1 MRGSLGEYRKKRDF
15 GITSEPKGELARKG
29 KRLSY
34 VIQKHAARRLHYDF
48 RLELD
53 GTLKSWAVPKGP
65 SLDPHVRRM
74 AVHVEDHPLS
84 YGSFEGVIPKG
95 QYGAGTVIVWDRGE
109 WIPVDDPREGY
120 RKGKLKF
127 DLNGEKLRGR
137 WNLVRMHGRGG
148 ERQEP
153 WLLIKEKDDE
163 ARAASGYDIVEDMP
177 GSVLA
182 GVRKDREAKRTAKK
196 KSAAKQAARAV
207 AQGAVRAKLPIE
219 LFPQLATLVDEPP
232 KGEGWIY
239 ELKFD
244 GYRIVARVEGDD
256 VRLFTRNGNDWTSK
270 LKAIRDDVRALGIES
285 AWLDGEIVVPNAK
298 GLSDFQALQR
308 AFDASKTSNILYY
321 VFDMPYFAG
330 HDLRRVPLLRRRE
343 LLAQAMQGAEG
354 RVRFSEHFEGPGE
367 KLLAA
372 ACGKGLEGLIAKRAD
387 APYSSTR
394 STAWVKLKCQKRQ
407 EFVIAGYTDPKGSRT
422 GFGSLLLGVHDKG
435 GALVYAG
442 NVGTGFDDASLRS
455 LKSKLDALATEKPP
469 FAVVPRGVKGHWVK
483 PKLVAEITFTEW
495 TGDGRIRHPVFH
507 GLRGD
512 KDPAPITREEALHDS
527 PPARER
533 HAKGRRPR
541 DDDAKAAPLPAA
553 MRRPKSA
560 TTDRAVV
567 AGMKVS
573 NAGRVIDAASGAT
586 KLDLVRYYEAIAP
599 AMLPHLAG
607 RPVAL
612 VRAPTGVEGELFFQK
627 HNDTVRVPGIKE
639 LDPSYWPEH
648 PAMLEIDTREALVAC
663 AQMNAVEIHT
673 WNSTTKA
680 IDRPDRV
687 IFDLDPGQGIEW
699 PQLLEA
705 AALMKQM
712 LDLLELES
720 FLKTSG
726 GKGLHAVVP
735 LTPKESYDAVKDF
748 AQDIVVHMAKTLP
761 QLFVAKSGAQ
771 NRVGRIFIDY
781 LRNGTGATTIAAF
794 SARAR
799 PGLGVS
805 VPVAWSELESLAS
818 AAQWNIFNLHE
829 RLARSRSDP
838 WKPYW
843 KTRQTLAAARKK
855 LSARA

>member
-1 MRGSLGEYRKKRDF
+1 
-15 GITSEPKGELARKG
+15 
-29 KRLSY
+29 
-34 VIQKHAARRLHYDF
+34 
-48 RLELD
+48 
-53 GTLKSWAVPKGP
+53 
-65 SLDPHVRRM
+65 
-74 AVHVEDHPLS
+74 
-84 YGSFEGVIPKG
+84 
-95 QYGAGTVIVWDRGE
+95 
-109 WIPVDDPREGY
+109 
-120 RKGKLKF
+120 
-127 DLNGEKLRGR
+127 
-137 WNLVRMHGRGG
+137 
-148 ERQEP
+148 
-153 WLLIKEKDDE
+153 
-163 ARAASGYDIVEDMP
+163 
-177 GSVLA
+177 
-182 GVRKDREAKRTAKK
+182 
-196 KSAAKQAARAV
+196 
-207 AQGAVRAKLPIE
+207 
-219 LFPQLATLVDEPP
+219 
-232 KGEGWIY
+232 
-239 ELKFD
+239 
-244 GYRIVARVEGDD
+244 
-256 VRLFTRNGNDWTSK
+256 
-270 LKAIRDDVRALGIES
+270 
-285 AWLDGEIVVPNAK
+285 
-298 GLSDFQALQR
+298 
-308 AFDASKTSNILYY
+308 
-321 VFDMPYFAG
+321 
-330 HDLRRVPLLRRRE
+330 
-343 LLAQAMQGAEG
+343 
-354 RVRFSEHFEGPGE
+354 
-367 KLLAA
+367 
-372 ACGKGLEGLIAKRAD
+372 
-387 APYSSTR
+387 
-394 STAWVKLKCQKRQ
+394 
-407 EFVIAGYTDPKGSRT
+407 
-422 GFGSLLLGVHDKG
+422 
-435 GALVYAG
+435 
-442 NVGTGFDDASLRS
+442 
-455 LKSKLDALATEKPP
+455 
-469 FAVVPRGVKGHWVK
+469 
-483 PKLVAEITFTEW
+483 
-495 TGDGRIRHPVFH
+495 
-507 GLRGD
+507 
-512 KDPAPITREEALHDS
+512 
-527 PPARER
+527 
-533 HAKGRRPR
+533 
-541 DDDAKAAPLPAA
+541 
-553 MRRPKSA
+553 
-560 TTDRAVV
+560 
-567 AGMKVS
+567 
-573 NAGRVIDAASGAT
+573 
-586 KLDLVRYYEAIAP
+586 VRYYEAIAP

-829 RLARSRSDP
+829 RLARSRPDP

-843 KTRQTLAAARKK
+843 KTKQTLAAARKK